1 MLQNFH
7 APIYSTLI
15 MKTTV
20 VNMIYSALVSITLA
34 ATASAHCTRALLQD
48 AINSYITAQTNGQS
62 SSLTAIAPNVTYT
75 ENEEKVDLKTGL
87 LSQPLK
93 IDHNRTIFDT
103 TLCATFTELI
113 VAKSSHPYVIGTR
126 MLFTDHKATLIESI
140 VTDQGDWAF
149 NATGY
154 LYWNS
159 LENWA
164 PIPKE
169 KRDSRAVIQ
178 AAGDA
183 YFDRFNDTNIIV
195 PWGTPCARLEGGAY
209 TGAGRNLSTDT
220 CSPAGMPSS
229 IVVTNRRYV
238 VDEEMG
244 VVDMFLG
251 FPGLD
256 RMRGQQPMP
265 DSHMFRV
272 EGGKIRYVHTVSSCV
287 TPACGMN
294 GTGPPVAT
302 RRLILT

>member
-1 MLQNFH
+1 
-7 APIYSTLI
+7 
-15 MKTTV
+15 
-20 VNMIYSALVSITLA
+20 MIYSAFTSIALA
-34 ATASAHCTRALLQD
+34 ATASAHCTRAPLKD
-48 AINSYITAQTNGQS
+48 ATDQYIIAQTYGQS
-62 SSLTAIAPNVTYT
+62 SNMTAVAANVTYT
-75 ENEEKVDLKTGL
+75 ENEEKVDIKYGI
-87 LSQPLK
+87 LSKPLK
-93 IDHNRTIFDT
+93 IDHNRTIIDT
-103 TLCATFTELI
+103 TLCATFTEII
-113 VAKSSHPYVIGTR
+113 VAKSEHPFVIGTR

-140 VTDQGDWAF
+140 VTDKGDWAF

-159 LENWA
+159 LENWD

-183 YFDRFNDTNIIV
+183 YFDRFNDTKVVV

-209 TGAGRNLSTDT
+209 TGAGRNLSSDT
-220 CSPAGMPSS
+220 CTPAGMPSS

-244 VVDMFLG
+244 VVDIYLG

-256 RMRGQQPMP
+256 RTQGQRPMP

-272 EGGKIRYVHTVSSCV
+272 EGGEIRYVHTVSSCL
-287 TPACGMN
+287 TAGCGMN
-294 GTGPPVAT
+294 GTGPPIPTKGRFKRYSNGYV
-302 RRLILT
+302 